1 MDTSIGS
8 RDLVT
13 VPARQGLEA
22 MDILLRGRRAVA
34 PAAAGGVLGPVLH
47 DGSCDTLGF
56 IVPPGTAEG
65 WDLPGSNCI
74 RTLGR
79 GRRVAG
85 CADEPPVNGTGW
97 LVAPGDAEAV
107 TDPTALRAALG
118 EAARLIEA
126 ADGCR

>member
-1 MDTSIGS
+1 MDISIGS

-22 MDILLRGRRAVA
+22 MDILLRGRRD
-34 PAAAGGVLGPVLH
+34 AAQGGRGGLGPVLH
-47 DGSCDTLGF
+47 DGRCDTLGF

-74 RTLGR
+74 RTHGR
-79 GRRVAG
+79 GIRA
-85 CADEPPVNGTGW
+85 ADFAQAPPVTGTGW
-97 LVAPGDAEAV
+97 LVAPGEAEPV

-126 ADGCR
+126 ADRCR